1 MKIEM
6 KIVIELDSNLF
17 GNTRQEILWLE
28 NEILIGNRSLI
39 IHSNEIGDIVGE
51 ITSVKNIKYLEL

>member
-39 IHSNEIGDIVGE
+39 IHSN
-51 ITSVKNIKYLEL
+51 